1 MKKKIIKI
9 VTVISLVCM
18 LVAAMV
24 IPSFAAEIKPL
35 HKVDVIGS
43 QLVSIWGKN
52 DIESSSYLYT
62 SNMDRFDAKTVTRGI
77 DFHCPGTFTDK
88 YGSWFGGTSHYFYSE
103 TTTRFVFEKNLGQA
117 LPTLT
122 FQLKA
127 NDNSQDVFLADIGF
141 QTMAVADYDFHV
153 TSNGLRGKEALHL
166 EVELAKEYPGYTYGF
181 RTLDFQF
188 KIDKKNPSSSA
199 LLLTMEI
206 ALVRNGKTE
215 STISQQYTVSLQGAA
230 SAVEAGKEYTLRCY
244 VANLDSRSFDT
255 DFVLTRYSYECDG
268 ALYTQIE
275 YDAHYEEGYQNGLKD
290 KAAELQAE
298 INSYLAQISDLN
310 TDLATK
316 EAEILELR
324 GRITELEEQIAQGG
338 ADDGSY
344 DDGYAAGKAEAQAAA
359 AIEKQR
365 LENRIATLEGEKAD
379 LEEAKKGY
387 QELVEEKNAALEEA
401 QKNHEELI
409 AEKDTEIGNLRT
421 ENESLSSNNEWL
433 RGVNT
438 RLEGENDRQGVEII
452 RLNGVIKNLEA
463 EIELLMKEGGDIV
476 GSLFE
481 GIFDGISN
489 LIHPFL
495 EIEFVGFRLSTM
507 IAAVLLILLVV
518 FVLKI
523 IV

>member
-9 VTVISLVCM
+9 VTVISLVCT

-35 HKVDVIGS
+35 HKVDVIGRK
-43 QLVSIWGKN
+43 LVSIWGKN
-52 DIESSSYLYT
+52 DIESSSYLHT
-62 SNMDRFDAKTVTRGI
+62 SNMDRFNARAGTGGI
-77 DFHCPGTFTDK
+77 VFHSPAAFTDK
-88 YGSWFGGTSHYFYSE
+88 YGSWFGATSHYFYGE
-103 TTTRFVFEKNLGQA
+103 TTTRFVFEKKLDQG

-141 QTMAVADYDFHV
+141 ETMAAADYDFHV
-153 TSNGLRGKEALHL
+153 TSNGLKGKQALYL

-181 RTLDFQF
+181 HTLDFQF
-188 KIDKKNPSSSA
+188 KIDKKNPSSSV

-206 ALVRNGKTE
+206 ALIRNGKTE

-244 VANLDSRSFDT
+244 VANLDSRSFET
-255 DFVLTRYSYECDG
+255 DFELTRYSYECDG
-268 ALYTQIE
+268 ALYTQSE
-275 YDAHYEEGYQNGLKD
+275 YDAHYEEGYQKGLKD

-298 INSYLAQISDLN
+298 INGYLQTISGLN

-344 DDGYAAGKAEAQAAA
+344 DEGYAAGKADAQADAA
-359 AIEKQR
+359 TEIQR
-365 LENRIATLEGEKAD
+365 LEKRIATLEGEITD

-409 AEKDTEIGNLRT
+409 AEKDTEIGNLIT
-421 ENESLSSNNEWL
+421 ENESLSNNNEWL
-433 RGVNT
+433 GKENT
-438 RLEGENDRQGVEII
+438 RLEDENDRQGFEIT
-452 RLNGVIKNLEA
+452 RLNGVIENLEA
-463 EIELLMKEGGDIV
+463 EIERLMKEGGDVV